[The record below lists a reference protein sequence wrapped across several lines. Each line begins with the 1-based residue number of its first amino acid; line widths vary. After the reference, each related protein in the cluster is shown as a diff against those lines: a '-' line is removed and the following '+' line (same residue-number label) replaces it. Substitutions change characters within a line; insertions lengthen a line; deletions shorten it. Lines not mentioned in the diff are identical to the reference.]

1 MCPKR
6 RQNLHLASIQ
16 HNKHTDDEQGVVQ
29 DYMVFQNVLRH
40 LEKWECWMDESKG
53 TWGPIRLCPE
63 TYDFKGP
70 ITWSSNPDP
79 VSSYYAS
86 LIDGTDALI

>member
-16 HNKHTDDEQGVVQ
+16 RNKHTDDEQGVVQ

-40 LEKWECWMDESKG
+40 CEKFSIFGARLYRGCIKPES
-53 TWGPIRLCPE
+53 
-63 TYDFKGP
+63 YNFKGV
-70 ITWSSNPDP
+70 TEWSF
-79 VSSYYAS
+79 
-86 LIDGTDALI
+86 TR

>member
-16 HNKHTDDEQGVVQ
+16 RNKHTDDEQGVVQ
-29 DYMVFQNVLRH
+29 DYMVFQNVLRY
-40 LEKWECWMDESKG
+40 LEKWECWMNEG
-53 TWGPIRLCPE
+53 IWGPIRLCPE
-63 TYDFKGP
+63 TYGFKGP

-86 LIDGTDALI
+86 FIDETDALI